1 MKVSLTGQKLKN
13 NELINEYGF
22 ITYGWSFPE
31 YFSGRIN
38 NGRFPRIKSGYHW
51 NVKDDG
57 TKRMNQACS
66 KGKTS
71 NGEEPFP
78 IPEALQKWIIPISI
92 SESKPNAAQ
101 DFSTK
106 FDKRCNKELKKYRKG
121 GINKYKGEEWY
132 DISIEDL
139 TNLRSTVFEK
149 LVKEYGATVSNKKL
163 PKLKLDY
170 GKKEIGL
177 QKVFVRHFIEDFLK
191 GKQERAKGIAP
202 TGFGKTIATWFSI
215 VESIKK
221 GLTKNRISVFT
232 APTQF
237 LAYKNTIAFRQY
249 GNRNEIKKEGVK
261 IVNITVYSGSD
272 IQINSERHAGMER
285 KEIMQDIISGYL
297 TDPDVHIVFHTC
309 SHSMSFL
316 DEVLAG
322 IGIKEIDYAICDEAH
337 TLASTRNN
345 RRNFILSDGLVKIN
359 KRLFITATEKN
370 LNNPDDLRA
379 GMINNF
385 MNNPEVFGETLFKY
399 SYADGV
405 ANEHILPFITHV
417 FEYVSNGGDILEL
430 MSSLKEMDIEEL
442 QEMLDEDY
450 SISPKMVQSII
461 SSMKVVEEHGIK
473 KLIILCS
480 RNNHA
485 RTLAFALEH
494 LQSTQGK
501 LKDVNIVTV
510 TADQYDP
517 GDRANKMDEIHE
529 SDEKHI
535 VIVGP
540 WAITG
545 IDCPSL
551 DGVLWNFIP
560 GSEISVAQGTGRGS
574 RLSKGKEFL
583 TVFFNI
589 DLGKTVAEIR
599 NSLIS
604 TIQKLYE
611 AQFPSHDVTIK
622 NRVRRIL
629 GRRFLTRTETD
640 PDMVEPL
647 VRASLEEVYESVATV
662 NLTDQIMNLNSCFKI
677 KNKAERFI
685 DNLITDIEGSKTMRV
700 HSDGFRVLHPDNTT
714 YIQRYA
720 DTYSRYMPIS
730 YKEAEEQLSEFI
742 YKLDEY
748 REKVVSRELDSLFS

>member
-1 MKVSLTGQKLKN
+1 MKVSLVKQLLKN
-13 NELINEYGF
+13 NEFINQYGF

-38 NGRFPRIKSGYHW
+38 NGRCPRIKSGYHW

-57 TKRMNQACS
+57 TRRMNQACAKS
-66 KGKTS
+66 KT
-71 NGEEPFP
+71 P
-78 IPEALQKWIIPISI
+78 IPEQPILIPEVLQVWTIPTSI

-106 FDKRCNKELKKYRKG
+106 FDKRCNKELKKYRRG
-121 GINKYKGEEWY
+121 GDQKLKGEEWY

-139 TNLRSTVFEK
+139 RNLRSKVFDK
-149 LVKEYGATVSNKKL
+149 LVKEYGATISNKKL

-191 GKQERAKGIAP
+191 SKQKRAKGIAP

-221 GLTKNRISVFT
+221 DLTKNRISVFT

-237 LAYKNTIAFRQY
+237 LAYKNTVAFRQY
-249 GNRNEIKKEGVK
+249 GNRNEIEKEGVR
-261 IVNITVYSGSD
+261 IVNVTVYSGSD
-272 IQINSERHAGMER
+272 IQIDSERHAGMER
-285 KEIMQDIISGYL
+285 KEILQDIITGYL
-297 TDPDVHIVFHTC
+297 TDPKVHIVFHTC

-345 RRNFILSDGLVKIN
+345 RRNFVLYDGLVKIN

-370 LNNPDDLRA
+370 LNNPDDLSA

-442 QEMLDEDY
+442 QEMLDEEY

-461 SSMKVVEEHGIK
+461 SSIKIVEEHNRK

-485 RTLAFALEH
+485 KTLAFALQH
-494 LQSTQGK
+494 IQATQGK
-501 LKDVNIVTV
+501 LKDVNILTV

-517 GDRANKMDEIHE
+517 GDRANKMDEINE
-529 SDEKHI
+529 SEEKHI

-551 DGVLWNFIP
+551 DAVLWNFIP

-589 DLGKTVAEIR
+589 DLGKTVLEIQ
-599 NSLIS
+599 NSLTS

-611 AQFPSHDVTIK
+611 AQFPSHDVTVRT
-622 NRVRRIL
+622 RVRRIL
-629 GRRFLTRTETD
+629 GRRFLTRTE
-640 PDMVEPL
+640 VEPDVVEPP
-647 VRASLEEVYESVATV
+647 VRATLSEIYENVATV
-662 NLTDQIMNLNSCFKI
+662 NLTDQILNLSKYNDDKI
-677 KNKAERFI
+677 KDMIKSAMLQFT
-685 DNLITDIEGSKTMRV
+685 LAK
-700 HSDGFRVLHPDNTT
+700 
-714 YIQRYA
+714 
-720 DTYSRYMPIS
+720 
-730 YKEAEEQLSEFI
+730 
-742 YKLDEY
+742 
-748 REKVVSRELDSLFS
+748 

>member
-1 MKVSLTGQKLKN
+1 MKVSLVSQKIEN
-13 NELINEYGF
+13 QEIVNEYGF

-38 NGRFPRIKSGYHW
+38 NNRCPRWKSGYHW
-51 NVKDDG
+51 NFKDNG
-57 TKRMNQACS
+57 TTRMNQACS

-78 IPEALQKWIIPISI
+78 IPEALQKWIIPTSI

-106 FDKRCNKELKKYRKG
+106 FDKRCNKELKKYRRG
-121 GINKYKGEEWY
+121 GINKFKGEEWY
-132 DISIEDL
+132 DISIEEL
-139 TNLRSTVFEK
+139 KSIRTSVFNT
-149 LVKEYGATVSNKKL
+149 LVEEYGASISNKKL
-163 PKLKLDY
+163 PKLELDY

-177 QKVFVRHFIEDFLK
+177 QKVFVMHFIEDFLK
-191 GKQERAKGIAP
+191 GLLERAKGIAP

-237 LAYKNTIAFRQY
+237 LAYKNTVAFRQY
-249 GNRNEIKKEGVK
+249 GNRNEIAKEGIR

-272 IQINSERHAGMER
+272 IQIDSERHAGMER

-297 TDPDVHIVFHTC
+297 TDPNIHIVFHVC

-316 DEVLAG
+316 DEVLSG

-370 LNNPDDLRA
+370 LRNPDNLSD

-417 FEYVSNGGDILEL
+417 FEYVSNGGDIIEL
-430 MSSLKEMDIEEL
+430 MSKLKEMDIEEL
-442 QEMLDEDY
+442 REMLDEEY

-461 SSMKVVEEHGIK
+461 SSIKIIEEHGRK

-485 RTLAFALEH
+485 KTLAFALQH
-494 LQSTQGK
+494 IQSTQNS
-501 LKDVNIVTV
+501 LKDVNILTV
-510 TADQYDP
+510 TADEYSP

-529 SDEKHI
+529 SDEKYI

-551 DGVLWNFIP
+551 DAVLWNFIP
-560 GSEISVAQGTGRGS
+560 GSEITVAQGTGRGS
-574 RLSKGKEFL
+574 RLSKGKEYL

-589 DLGKTVAEIR
+589 DLGKSILEIQ
-599 NSLIS
+599 NSLTR

-611 AQFPSHDVTIK
+611 AQFPSQDVTIK

-629 GRRFLTRTETD
+629 GRRFLTRTEVE
-640 PDMVEPL
+640 PDIVEPL
-647 VRASLEEVYESVATV
+647 VRASLEDIYENVATI
-662 NLTDQIMNLNSCFKI
+662 NLTDQILNLSKYNDDKMKDMI
-677 KNKAERFI
+677 KSAMLQFTLAK
-685 DNLITDIEGSKTMRV
+685 
-700 HSDGFRVLHPDNTT
+700 
-714 YIQRYA
+714 
-720 DTYSRYMPIS
+720 
-730 YKEAEEQLSEFI
+730 
-742 YKLDEY
+742 
-748 REKVVSRELDSLFS
+748 